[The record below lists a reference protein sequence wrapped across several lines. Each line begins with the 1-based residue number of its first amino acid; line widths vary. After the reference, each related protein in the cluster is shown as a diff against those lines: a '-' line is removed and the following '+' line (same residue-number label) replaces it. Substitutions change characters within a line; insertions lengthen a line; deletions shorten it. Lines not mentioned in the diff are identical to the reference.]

1 MLVLALGYVVDVDVV
16 VVVVA
21 VNVTDVAVNVVDVAV
36 VVAVEAWRECW
47 NVGSVTTC

>member
-21 VNVTDVAVNVVDVAV
+21 VNVVDVVAV
-36 VVAVEAWRECW
+36 VAVKAWRECW